1 MYCLQVKYNNARE
14 TKDPRTK
21 KCSMLHALSHNAL
34 ANERFKCLVSLSSPS
49 NAPKNLVGYR
59 HVVVLHQ
66 TILVVFQTSLCS
78 KSMKI
83 LCRKQLFYSKV
94 YTLIL
99 KKKCTPFS

>member
-21 KCSMLHALSHNAL
+21 NCSMLHALSHNAL

-59 HVVVLHQ
+59 HVVLHQ

-83 LCRKQLFYSKV
+83 LCRKQLFIAMF
-94 YTLIL
+94 TL
-99 KKKCTPFS
+99 